1 MCYSSAKLMLLISV
15 NIKELLPLRKFCVM
29 ENSYIGYHFTVEPRE
44 LGSEILIA
52 ELGEKA
58 FESFIETE
66 TGISAFVQKEL
77 WDTNILEDIQILSNP
92 EFKISYTFEE
102 IEQVNWN
109 EEWEKNFE
117 PIDVDGK
124 CHVRA
129 PFHEKTNAEF
139 DIVIEPKMSFG
150 TGHHETTHMMIQH
163 LLETDLVGKKTL
175 DMGCGTAILAI
186 LAEMK
191 GAQPI
196 DAIDIDNWCYL
207 NSIENAERNNCKH
220 ISVYEGDASLL
231 KGKKYDVII
240 ANINRNILLNDMQQY
255 VDCLNENGILFLSG
269 FYTEDIPVI
278 SESCTT
284 KGLTYV
290 KQFERNNWVALKF
303 VK

>member
-1 MCYSSAKLMLLISV
+1 MI
-15 NIKELLPLRKFCVM
+15 ILPLQKINVM
-29 ENSYIGYHFTVEPRE
+29 AITYLGYHFKIEPKE

-52 ELGEKA
+52 ELGEKP

-66 TGISAFVQKEL
+66 SGVSAYIQKSL
-77 WDTNILEDIQILSNP
+77 WTEDVLEDIFILSSP
-92 EFKISYTFEE
+92 EFTVSYNVEE

-109 EEWEKNFE
+109 EEWEKNFS
-117 PIDVDGK
+117 PIDVDGI

-129 PFHEKTNAEF
+129 PFHEKTDAQY

-163 LLETDLVGKKTL
+163 ILENDLKGKKTL

-231 KGKKYDVII
+231 KGKKYDTII

-255 VDCLNENGILFLSG
+255 VDCLNENGTLFLSG
-269 FYTEDIPVI
+269 FYEEDIPAI
-278 SESCTT
+278 DASCTE

-290 KQFERNNWVALKF
+290 KKHQRNNWVALKY
-303 VK
+303 VN

>member
-1 MCYSSAKLMLLISV
+1 MS
-15 NIKELLPLRKFCVM
+15 NI
-29 ENSYIGYHFTVEPRE
+29 YIGYHFTIDPVE

-92 EFKISYTFEE
+92 EFKIEYTFEE

-129 PFHEKTNAEF
+129 PFHEKTSAEY

-231 KGKKYDVII
+231 VGKKYDVII

-278 SESCTT
+278 SESCTS

-303 VK
+303 IK

>member
-1 MCYSSAKLMLLISV
+1 MS
-15 NIKELLPLRKFCVM
+15 NIYL
-29 ENSYIGYHFTVEPRE
+29 GYHFTIEPKE
-44 LGSEILIA
+44 LGAEILVA
-52 ELGEKA
+52 ELGEKP
-58 FESFIETE
+58 FESFVETDYGV
-66 TGISAFVQKEL
+66 TAYVQKSH
-77 WDTNILEDIQILSNP
+77 WTEDILDDIFILNSP
-92 EFKISYTFEE
+92 EFTVSYEVEE

-129 PFHEKTNAEF
+129 PFHPKTDAEF

-163 LLETDLVGKKTL
+163 LLEMDVDGMKTL

-191 GAQPI
+191 GAQPL

-220 ISVYEGDASLL
+220 ITVYEGDATLL
-231 KGKKYDVII
+231 PGKSYDLII

-255 VDCLNENGILFLSG
+255 VDCLSKDGILLLSG
-269 FYTEDIPVI
+269 FYDDDIPAI
-278 SESCTT
+278 DECCTS
-284 KGLTYV
+284 KGLTYE
-290 KQFERNNWVALKF
+290 KKFQRNKWVSLKY
-303 VK
+303 KN

>member
-1 MCYSSAKLMLLISV
+1 MS
-15 NIKELLPLRKFCVM
+15 
-29 ENSYIGYHFTVEPRE
+29 NSYIGYHFTVEPKE
-44 LGSEILIA
+44 LGTEILIA
-52 ELGEKA
+52 QLGETA

-66 TGISAFVQKEL
+66 DGFSAYIQKEL
-77 WDTNILEDIQILSNP
+77 WTADVLEDVYVMQSP
-92 EFKISYTFEE
+92 EFTISYTYEE
-102 IEQVNWN
+102 IEQINWN

-129 PFHEKTNAEF
+129 PFHPKTNAEF

-163 LLETDLVGKKTL
+163 LLAMDVKNMKTL

-207 NSIENAERNNCKH
+207 NSIENAERNNCSQ
-220 ISVYEGDASLL
+220 ITVYEGEADLL
-231 KGKKYDVII
+231 KGKQYDFII

-255 VDCLNENGILFLSG
+255 VDSLNKNGTLLLSG
-269 FYTEDIPVI
+269 FYTEDIPFI
-278 SESCTT
+278 DASCVE
-284 KGLTYV
+284 KGLTFV
-290 KQFERNNWVALKF
+290 TKLERNNWVSLKY

>member
-1 MCYSSAKLMLLISV
+1 M
-15 NIKELLPLRKFCVM
+15 LPLPKFNVM
-29 ENSYIGYHFTVEPRE
+29 SNIYIGYHFTVEPKE

-52 ELGEKA
+52 ELGETP

-66 TGISAFVQKEL
+66 NGLSAYIQKQYWNE
-77 WDTNILEDIQILSNP
+77 NILNDIQILESP
-92 EFKISYTFEE
+92 EFKIEYTFEE

-117 PIDVDGK
+117 PIDVDDT
-124 CHVRA
+124 CRVRA
-129 PFHEKTNAEF
+129 PFHEKTAAKY

-150 TGHHETTHMMIQH
+150 TGHHETTFMMIQH
-163 LLETDLVGKKTL
+163 LLETDVENKKTL

-207 NSIENAERNNCKH
+207 NSVENAERNNCSH
-220 ISVYEGDASLL
+220 ITVYEGDAALL
-231 KGKKYDVII
+231 EGKKYDVII

-255 VDCLNENGILFLSG
+255 VDCLNKDGLLLLSG
-269 FYTEDIPVI
+269 FYEEDITAI
-278 SESCTT
+278 DASCTE
-284 KGLTYV
+284 KGLTFA
-290 KQFERNNWVALKF
+290 KKFSRNNWVSLKY
-303 VK
+303 VN

>member
-1 MCYSSAKLMLLISV
+1 MS
-15 NIKELLPLRKFCVM
+15 NIYLA
-29 ENSYIGYHFTVEPRE
+29 YHFSVEPKE

-52 ELGEKA
+52 ELGEKP

-66 TGISAFVQKEL
+66 TGFSAFIQKDL
-77 WDTNILEDIQILSNP
+77 WTKNILDDIYLLHSP
-92 EFKISYTFEE
+92 EFVISHSIEE
-102 IEQVNWN
+102 IDQVNWN

-117 PIDVDGK
+117 AIDVDGV

-129 PFHEKTNAEF
+129 PFHPKTNAPF

-163 LLETDLVGKKTL
+163 LLETNVTDLKTL

-191 GAQPI
+191 GAKPI

-207 NSIENAERNNCKH
+207 NSIENAERNDCHK
-220 ISVYEGDASLL
+220 ITVYEGDAALL
-231 KGKKYDVII
+231 KGKKYDLII

-255 VDCLNENGILFLSG
+255 VDCLNKNGILLLSG

-278 SESCTT
+278 DASCTE
-284 KGLTYV
+284 KGLTFV
-290 KQFERNNWVALKF
+290 KKFERNNWTSLKY
-303 VK
+303 VN

>member
-1 MCYSSAKLMLLISV
+1 M
-15 NIKELLPLRKFCVM
+15 LPLRKINVM
-29 ENSYIGYHFTVEPRE
+29 QNNYIGYHFSVEPKE

-52 ELGEKA
+52 ELEDTA

-66 TGISAFVQKEL
+66 NGLSAYVQKEL
-77 WDTNILEDIQILSNP
+77 WNENILDDIQILHSE
-92 EFKISYTFEE
+92 EFTISYTIEE

-117 PIDVDGK
+117 PIDIDGI
-124 CHVRA
+124 CQIRA
-129 PFHEKTNAEF
+129 PFHEKNEAQY

-150 TGHHETTHMMIQH
+150 TGHHETTFMMAQH
-163 LLETDLVGKKTL
+163 LLETDVTGMKTL

-186 LAEMK
+186 LAEMR

-220 ISVYEGDASLL
+220 ITVYEGDAALL
-231 KGKKYDVII
+231 VDQQYDLII
-240 ANINRNILLNDMQQY
+240 ANINRNILLNDMQAY
-255 VDCLNENGILFLSG
+255 VNRLNKGGILLLSG
-269 FYTEDIPVI
+269 FYEEDIPFI
-278 SESCTT
+278 DASCTE

-290 KQFERNNWVALKF
+290 KKFQKNNWVSLKY
-303 VK
+303 VN